1 MQAAIGTQTHRLILS
16 MSIAHN
22 ELFIEVFIEL
32 ILNTVDDSS
41 LFGVLYNSFVLVW
54 EKAHDVIKSN
64 EPWVFEFFF

>member
-1 MQAAIGTQTHRLILS
+1 

-32 ILNTVDDSS
+32 ILNNIGNSS
-41 LFGVLYNSFVLVW
+41 LFDVLFTFFVLAW

-64 EPWVFEFFF
+64 EAWVFEFFF